1 MDPQIY
7 SLRGVKTLPNG
18 VVEQYTS
25 PAGTEFTVT
34 KYPENFLDSG
44 SGRRITVE
52 LYKTVVH
59 SDELGDT
66 SVEKVHE
73 MTIPDDWDEIYIMN
87 RPGDT
92 VDSYSLTE
100 KKRNTGLRNTKA

>member
-1 MDPQIY
+1 
-7 SLRGVKTLPNG
+7 
-18 VVEQYTS
+18 VET
-25 PAGTEFTVT
+25 
-34 KYPENFLDSG
+34 
-44 SGRRITVE
+44 
-52 LYKTVVH
+52 
-59 SDELGDT
+59 
-66 SVEKVHE
+66 VHE